1 MDGKCQAELWKY
13 AAESLLFMLQFTACP
28 SANCNLFITI
38 HSQYYPKSYY
48 HQKKS
53 VLAETNFQQ
62 YLIFV
67 NGYPQ
72 NYEEEQIMHYTGTIW
87 RPPYEASSLLL
98 EVTAGC
104 THHKCKF
111 CTLYADLPFSFRMS
125 PLEDIAA
132 DIKEASEMYRRLQG
146 HQITRTFL
154 TGANPFVLRYDRLTE
169 IANLIRAGFP
179 EMETIGSF
187 ARITDI
193 STKSDA
199 ELAGLRK
206 AGYDGLTIGIETA
219 DDEALRFM
227 NKGYL
232 AADILEQCGRLDRA
246 GIRYSFFYLTGISG
260 AGRGVAGA
268 KATAAVCNQ
277 LHPTLIGANMMTIYP
292 DSELYQEIRRGTWA
306 EESETEK
313 YKEVRTLVENLN
325 IPTVFAALGASNAF
339 QMQAE
344 LPRDRQKLLDFLDHV
359 IEDVGEDELRRYR
372 ESVHHL

>member
-1 MDGKCQAELWKY
+1 
-13 AAESLLFMLQFTACP
+13 
-28 SANCNLFITI
+28 
-38 HSQYYPKSYY
+38 
-48 HQKKS
+48 
-53 VLAETNFQQ
+53 
-62 YLIFV
+62 
-67 NGYPQ
+67 
-72 NYEEEQIMHYTGTIW
+72 MHYTGTIW

-111 CTLYADLPFSFRMS
+111 CTLYADLPFPFRMS

-260 AGRGVAGA
+260 AGRGEAGA
-268 KATAAVCNQ
+268 KAPAAVCSQ

-292 DSELYQEIRRGTWA
+292 DSELYQEIRRGAWA
-306 EESETEK
+306 GESDTEK
-313 YKEVRTLVENLN
+313 YTEVRTLVENLN

-359 IEDVGEDELRRYR
+359 IENVGEDELRRYR